1 MVLGPSFNPLHACI
15 NDVFTLH
22 LCTAPPNAID
32 HENGVSAQ
40 LVSLDSVNITW
51 YVPVD
56 NNAPIT
62 SYTLT
67 FCSMVLPHDT
77 DCDTLV
83 GITISVDSLTR
94 IGKTQLRYTYPEL
107 LTEKLYEVVI
117 RAENSVGRQM
127 APVLSN
133 GFYFN
138 SSFPDDGQVINVSF
152 ISTTRVV
159 IVTWNLPTLALA
171 TANLNVFFNVTYF
184 SDGDPNNTTLVT
196 IDYNSSRLEQG
207 FSAKLMVANSA
218 THTFQIV
225 AWYINPNLLS
235 SEATLM
241 EVRTL
246 AQGMNNA

>member
-1 MVLGPSFNPLHACI
+1 M
-15 NDVFTLH
+15 
-22 LCTAPPNAID
+22 
-32 HENGVSAQ
+32 
-40 LVSLDSVNITW
+40 SLDSVNITW
-51 YVPVD
+51 HVPVD

-67 FCSMVLPHDT
+67 FCTVVLPHDS

-83 GITISVDSLTR
+83 NITVPVDNLTR
-94 IGKTQLRYTYPEL
+94 IGETQLMYTYSEL
-107 LTEKLYEVVI
+107 LTETLYEVVI

-138 SSFPDDGQVINVSF
+138 SSFPDDGQVVNASF
-152 ISTTRVV
+152 IPTAHVV

-171 TANLNVFFNVTYF
+171 TSNLNVSFNVVYF

-196 IDYNSSRLEQG
+196 VDYNSSQLEQG
-207 FSAKLMVANSA
+207 FSANLIVGSG

-225 AWYINPNLLS
+225 ALYINPNLLS

-246 AQGMNNA
+246 AQSMSIVTRQLLVLSQYLRSVFSIQMLPS